1 MFAFF
6 GVSFTGGSWGQ
17 SNRDILVWLQRVL
30 SNGVLLV
37 RLRAQELVGFDLV
50 VDVHITAFLGGLL
63 VQLAASAR
71 LRVFAFFLLCALAI
85 RNAGHFAPK

>member
-37 RLRAQELVGFDLV
+37 RL
-50 VDVHITAFLGGLL
+50 
-63 VQLAASAR
+63 
-71 LRVFAFFLLCALAI
+71 
-85 RNAGHFAPK
+85 